1 MVCVITGDI
10 INSKHHDPIIW
21 MKALKRELNKAGIS
35 PMDWEIYRGDSFQ
48 LILKNPSDALLYA
61 IAIKSALK
69 SIKKLDVRMAIGI
82 GVATFSA
89 EKIKESNGSAFVNS
103 GEKFELLKQEKL
115 NLAVKSDWPDFD
127 REMNLY
133 LKLSLIA
140 MDNWT
145 VNAAKT
151 IQVAIE
157 NREKSQVELGELLG
171 INQSA
176 VSSRLKRAY
185 YEEVMEVNAM
195 FQSKLNALK

>member
-1 MVCVITGDI
+1 MVGVITGDI
-10 INSKHHDPIIW
+10 INSKKHEPNVWIN
-21 MKALKRELNKAGIS
+21 ALKKELSKAGKS
-35 PMDWEIYRGDSFQ
+35 PINWEIYRGDSFQ
-48 LILKNPSDALLYA
+48 LMIKKPEDALLFA
-61 IAIKSALK
+61 VSIKSAIK
-69 SIKKLDVRMAIGI
+69 SIKKLDVRMAIGMGEI
-82 GVATFSA
+82 SFNG
-89 EKIKESNGSAFVNS
+89 EKITESNGSAFVNS
-103 GEKFELLKQEKL
+103 GEKFELLKQEKQ
-115 NLAVKSDWPDFD
+115 NLAIKSAWPEFD

-145 VNAAKT
+145 VNAAKAMS
-151 IQVAIE
+151 IAVS
-157 NREKSQVELGELLG
+157 NKDKSQVDLGELLG